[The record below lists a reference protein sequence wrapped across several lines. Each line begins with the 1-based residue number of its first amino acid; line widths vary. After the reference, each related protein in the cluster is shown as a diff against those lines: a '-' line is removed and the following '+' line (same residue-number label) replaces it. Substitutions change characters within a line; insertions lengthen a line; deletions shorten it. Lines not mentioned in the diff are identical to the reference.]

1 MNFTDMNLIQNLIK
15 HKPRPFTFDTDF
27 ADIAEFIEE
36 NQYSHF
42 PVVQHDVYAGS
53 IAALD
58 IQPSETKTV
67 NDYRYA
73 LQPYY
78 VRQDASWFE
87 VLEKF
92 AQFDC
97 NILAV
102 LTEDNKYAGYYF
114 QEDILPFL
122 NNTPFMKDA
131 GLAVVVQKHY
141 LDYSISEI
149 AQIVETNNCK
159 LLGVFVSAM
168 ENQTAQITIKAS
180 SGNINEIIQTFR
192 RFGYEIISE
201 HNQDSYLNELK
212 DRSAYLDKFL
222 NI

>member
-1 MNFTDMNLIQNLIK
+1 MNFTVMKSIQNLIK
-15 HKPRPFTFDTDF
+15 HKPKPFTFDTKF
-27 ADIAEFIEE
+27 NDIAEFIED

-42 PVVQHDVYAGS
+42 PVLEQDVYVGS

-58 IQPSETKTV
+58 IQPSESKTV
-67 NDYRYA
+67 GDYRYA
-73 LQPYY
+73 LQPFF
-78 VRQDASWFE
+78 VRKDASWFE

-102 LTEDNKYAGYYF
+102 LTDNNKYIGYYF

-122 NNTPFMKDA
+122 NTTPFMKDA
-131 GLAVVVQKHY
+131 GLAIVVQKHY

-159 LLGVFVSAM
+159 LLGVFVSEM
-168 ENQTAQITIKAS
+168 KNQTAQITIKAS
-180 SGNINEIIQTFR
+180 AGNINEIIQTFR